1 MTPGTTD
8 TTVNGGVLSSG
19 LTPDQQEMVERNEYL
34 EKTTADLLE
43 GAETIGG
50 LGTQEPTTDG
60 YGEGTTI
67 TIQPVD

>member
-1 MTPGTTD
+1 MG
-8 TTVNGGVLSSG
+8 
-19 LTPDQQEMVERNEYL
+19 
-34 EKTTADLLE
+34 E